1 MGKIAD
7 ISKWQGTINW
17 SKASNE
23 LDYVFIRVQY
33 GSNLID
39 SKYKEYVAGAKQ
51 YKVPFGH
58 YAYAQ
63 YVSVSDAIQEAKDFW
78 NRSDKN
84 ATTFV
89 IDVEEVTTR
98 NSSDLVPAT
107 QAFIDYLHSQGAK
120 KVGLY
125 SGDSF
130 YKTNNLS
137 KVKADFLWIARYG
150 VNNGQPSTKPTV
162 ACDLWQYTSTGSVSG
177 ITGNVD
183 LNAIYG
189 SKPLS
194 YFTSSSTPI
203 PVPDPEQEIPPV
215 EEPEPPTEPELP
227 DDPEDEGSNDSNGED
242 VENPDDDTDEVIPP
256 PIEIPYDK
264 ELVNPN
270 SLISSYIVR
279 NGENVANPQL
289 FLATPTGNVIADL
302 SESYNRKLTLNFT
315 NPNELSFSLPYE
327 IEVLNKLVS
336 NKTINLIRERFL
348 IKLLFAGVES
358 WYIITQ
364 KQPSSSDSDLINIQC
379 FSLEYELRYRKML
392 NYQVVSYNCLQVLND
407 VLKDT
412 NWSIGYIND
421 EFNLKYHQFDVT
433 SSSKLDFINEICKKF
448 NAYVIYDTVN
458 RKVNIC
464 KEDEVSIY
472 KGFWVEYG
480 KYLQNIEQTVEIEDI
495 VTRLH
500 VSGAEDVSVNS
511 VNPTG
516 QSYID
521 NFSYFLYPFDMDNQG
536 NIINHSYYMSDEL
549 CIALI
554 NYNKLVENNT
564 GAFSNLLENKS
575 NLQKELTNLN
585 TQLRTLENELTIIL
599 DNIQIAKNGGEST
612 TSLNQQR
619 DSKES
624 QMTSQKT
631 LISSKQTEISNIDI
645 EISKLNLLLKL
656 ENNIADHLLDELMN
670 FIFEGE
676 FSDDNQINDADLYDS
691 AITELKNISSPPI
704 NISMG
709 IINFFAVIEEKHN
722 WNRLSIGDIIKI
734 KHKKLGIDVRAT
746 VDSLAFD
753 FDNFS
758 ININV
763 TNTKR
768 PKSDEER
775 LINALY
781 TINKVN
787 TDYNKRKRNWNNI
800 ATNFNSRNDRIS
812 AMPNNPTNVTI
823 THKINDNGSADLTVN
838 WNYNDYEKTKNDA
851 DNIDGY
857 IIYLYSDVTNE
868 RYVFGSTIAKET
880 TMSVNYSIKTYTF
893 PSVPPN
899 RFYTLGVRAYRQV
912 DDDINI
918 DGIIFSDLVTPSDI
932 NQNPYQPSELTVVN
946 GLLYGKVN
954 GAIYVTSEVE
964 PEEAEVNK
972 TVWVNPSTLEQS
984 VLTDSG
990 YKPLSSGN
998 ANSVSGYPTE
1008 INDVPNSIPIRDEN
1022 GLINASITGNANSV
1036 GNRRPGI
1043 SNGLATLDL
1052 TANVPLSQLNNT
1064 SKFASGSYIGDGIQN
1079 RLIAVPFSPTLVKLY
1094 TTDLTDVSLFIPS
1107 LEGGFLFGQ
1116 NSILVTPLA
1125 ISNGKLDSNG
1135 FYTGNSTECYGNKL
1149 NVTYYWEAYKS

>member
-17 SKASNE
+17 SKAKNE

-51 YKVPFGH
+51 YKIPFGH

-63 YVSVSDAIQEAKDFW
+63 YVSVSDAVQEAKDFW
-78 NRSDKN
+78 KRSDKN

-89 IDVEEVTTR
+89 IDVEEITTR

-130 YKTNNLS
+130 YKTNKLS
-137 KVKADFLWIARYG
+137 RVKADFLWIARYG
-150 VNNGQPSTKPTV
+150 VNNGKPSTKPSI

-177 ITGNVD
+177 ISGDVD
-183 LNAIYG
+183 LNALYG

-194 YFTSSSTPI
+194 YFTSSSVST
-203 PVPDPEQEIPPV
+203 PVPTPEPEPEKPPV
-215 EEPEPPTEPELP
+215 EEPEPPIVPELP
-227 DDPEDEGSNDSNGED
+227 EEPDDDGSNGDD
-242 VENPDDDTDEVIPP
+242 VEQPDDDTDGVIKP
-256 PIEIPYDK
+256 PIEIPYEK

-315 NPNELSFSLPYE
+315 TPNELSFSLPYE

-336 NKTINLIRERFL
+336 NKTVNLLRERFL

-364 KQPSSSDSDLINIQC
+364 KQPSSSDSDLINVQC

-392 NYQVVSYNCLQVLND
+392 NYQAVSYNCLQVLND

-421 EFNLKYHQFDVT
+421 EFNLKYHQFDVS

-458 RKVNIC
+458 KKVHIC
-464 KEDEVSIY
+464 KEEEVSIY

-480 KYLQNIEQTVEIEDI
+480 KYLQNIEQTDEIEDI

-500 VSGAEDVSVNS
+500 VSGANDVSINS

-521 NFSYFLYPFDMDNQG
+521 NFSYFLYPFDMDTQG
-536 NIINHSYYMSDEL
+536 NITNHSYYMSDEL

-564 GAFSNLLENKS
+564 GTFSKLLETKS
-575 NLQKELTNLN
+575 NLQKELADLN
-585 TQLRTLENELTIIL
+585 AKLRTLENELTIIL
-599 DNIQIAKNGGEST
+599 DNIQIAKDGGEST

-619 DSKES
+619 DNKES
-624 QMTSQKT
+624 QISSQKKQ
-631 LISSKQTEISNIDI
+631 LSSKQAEITNVDV
-645 EISKLNLLLKL
+645 ELSKLNLLLKL
-656 ENNIADHLLDELMN
+656 ENNIADNLLIELRN

-676 FSDDNQINDADLYDS
+676 YSDDSQINDVDLYES

-709 IINFFAVIEEKHN
+709 IINFFAVLEEKHN
-722 WNRLSIGDIIKI
+722 WNRLCIGDIIKI
-734 KHKKLGIDVRAT
+734 KHKKIGIDVRVT

-753 FDNFS
+753 FDNYS
-758 ININV
+758 ISINV

-781 TINKVN
+781 TIDKVN

-812 AMPNNPTNVTI
+812 VTPNSPTNVTI
-823 THKINDNGSADLTVN
+823 AHKINDNGSADLTIN
-838 WNYNDYEKTKNDA
+838 WNYNDYEKTKKDA
-851 DNIDGY
+851 DNIDGFIVY
-857 IIYLYSDVTNE
+857 MYSDLTKE

-880 TMSVNYSIKTYTF
+880 IISVNYSIKTYTF

-899 RFYTLGVRAYRQV
+899 RFYSLGVRAYRHV
-912 DDDINI
+912 DDDINM
-918 DGIIFSDLVTPSDI
+918 DGIIFSDLVTPSDV

-954 GAIYVTSEVE
+954 GAIYVTSDVE

-972 TVWVNPSTLEQS
+972 TVWVNPATLEQS
-984 VLTDSG
+984 VLTETG

-998 ANSVSGYPTE
+998 ANSVSGYPTD
-1008 INDVPNSIPIRDEN
+1008 INDVPNSIPVRDSK

-1036 GNRRPGI
+1036 GNRRPGV
-1043 SNGLATLDL
+1043 SNGLATLDS
-1052 TANVPLSQLNNT
+1052 TANVPLTQLGNA
-1064 SKFASGSYIGDGIQN
+1064 SRFASGSYVGDGTQSK
-1079 RLIAVPFSPTLVKLY
+1079 LIALPFSPSLVKLY
-1094 TTDLTDVSLFIPS
+1094 TTNSTDVSLFIPS
-1107 LEGGFLFGQ
+1107 SEGGFLFGQ
-1116 NSILVTPLA
+1116 NSVL
-1125 ISNGKLDSNG
+1125 ISPISIANGKLDSGG
-1135 FYTGNSTECYGNKL
+1135 FFTGNSTECYGNKL
-1149 NVTYYWEAYKS
+1149 NVIYYWEAYKS